1 MLKSMEIPKDLYNDI
16 SNYCKA
22 NSISNV
28 DGFILK
34 LLTRAY
40 TLEKYGHAPALP
52 IRITDA
58 EPKTEELIRRKI
70 DEPISPIPEEKS
82 KKDIYG
88 ET

>member
-1 MLKSMEIPKDLYNDI
+1 MEIPKELYNDI

-40 TLEKYGHAPALP
+40 TLEKYGHMPALP

-58 EPKTEELIRRKI
+58 EPNPQPKA
-70 DEPISPIPEEKS
+70 EPIIPIPEEKP

-88 ET
+88 EN